1 MLSISRP
8 LYLVFYKE
16 KKFSMIKQICRPIIP
31 RPLIIFLLQT
41 SDPMP
46 EAVSASA

>member
-1 MLSISRP
+1 MLRNLGFSQRKDISTDKASP
-8 LYLVFYKE
+8 EPCYFCPV
-16 KKFSMIKQICRPIIP
+16 
-31 RPLIIFLLQT
+31 IIFLPQT